1 MKVLVLCSVFI
12 AYTLTVITKVVSAQ
26 TGPDVKKSNSNEL
39 RVRALL
45 NLSSPG
51 LTSKSDTKEV
61 ILNVPSNGEM
71 VYKEIGGQNV
81 NKGARVVWDGDQSR
95 QNAQVTCFFWRQ
107 SNVKIPWEMGLNFAS
122 TPIYPMG
129 KGIPY
134 SYQRAD
140 RLYCFDSTADT
151 VHLEDIGSTSDDIQ
165 SYNLRATDRK
175 IREKIDNSVG
185 TFTLLFEYRFGRQAL
200 IRLRSEPGSSNTTLD
215 FSDADAVATSMTSGI
230 EPGIN
235 VVRVALID
243 TPRPASDEIYR
254 GVNANLYEREPR
266 CLLILSSASQRAVL
280 VGRGTTFE
288 PYINIYGIRCV
299 RAMMWAEPGQI

>member
-1 MKVLVLCSVFI
+1 MKILLSCSVFI

-26 TGPDVKKSNSNEL
+26 TGPDIKKSNSNEL

-45 NLSSPG
+45 NITGPG
-51 LTSKSDTKEV
+51 PESETGTKQV

-81 NKGARVVWDGDQSR
+81 DEGAKVVWDGDQTR

-107 SNVKIPWEMGLNFAS
+107 SDEGTPWVPGLNFAS
-122 TPIYPMG
+122 IPIYPMG
-129 KGIPY
+129 EGISY
-134 SYQRAD
+134 SFPRAD

-151 VHLEDIGSTSDDIQ
+151 VLLEDIGSTSDDIQ
-165 SYNLRATDRK
+165 SYNLRATERK
-175 IREKIDNSVG
+175 IREKIDSSVG

-200 IRLRSEPGSSNTTLD
+200 MRLRLEPGSHNTTLD
-215 FSDADAVATSMTSGI
+215 FSDADAVATSTTSDI

-254 GVNANLYEREPR
+254 GVNAHLYEREPR
-266 CLLILSSASQRAVL
+266 CALILSPTSWQVVQ
-280 VGRGTTFE
+280 VGRGTTFD
-288 PYINIYGIRCV
+288 PYINIYAIKCLKALV
-299 RAMMWAEPGQI
+299 WADSV